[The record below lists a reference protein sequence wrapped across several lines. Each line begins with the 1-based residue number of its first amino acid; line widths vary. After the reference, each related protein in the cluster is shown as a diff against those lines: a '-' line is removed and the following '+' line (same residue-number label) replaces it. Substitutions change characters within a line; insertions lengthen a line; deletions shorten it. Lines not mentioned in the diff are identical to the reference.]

1 MKNIFKCVALM
12 VGLFALPFT
21 SMAADQ
27 AAYEATAEKMIEA
40 MNKLAGIMETVTD
53 EATADAASASIKELT
68 QKEMVPIAREMK
80 ALGDPDPEMEKAL
93 EEKFKGQMEA
103 SSNRMMTAMM
113 AIAQKDPALM
123 MKIQGAM
130 EEFGRTMME
139 ESGQAEALEEAE
151 GADAAEAAE

>member
-1 MKNIFKCVALM
+1 M
-12 VGLFALPFT
+12 VGLFAMPLS

-27 AAYEATAEKMIEA
+27 AAFEATAEKMIEA

-80 ALGDPDPEMEKAL
+80 ALGDPDEEMEKAL
-93 EEKFKGQMEA
+93 EAKYQVQMEE

-113 AIAQKDPALM
+113 TIAQKDPALM

-130 EEFGRTMME
+130 EEFGKTMME
-139 ESGQAEALEEAE
+139 ESGQAEAVE

>member
-1 MKNIFKCVALM
+1 MKNITKCVALM
-12 VGLFALPFT
+12 VGLFAMPLS

-27 AAYEATAEKMIEA
+27 AAFEATAEKMIEA

-80 ALGDPDPEMEKAL
+80 ALGDPDEEMEKAL
-93 EEKFKGQMEA
+93 EAKYQVQMEE

-113 AIAQKDPALM
+113 TIAQKDPALM

-130 EEFGRTMME
+130 EEFGKTMME
-139 ESGQAEALEEAE
+139 ESGQAEAVE
-151 GADAAEAAE
+151 GADADEAAE

>member
-1 MKNIFKCVALM
+1 MKNITKCVALM
-12 VGLFALPFT
+12 VGLFAMPLS

-27 AAYEATAEKMIEA
+27 AAFEATAEKMIEA

-80 ALGDPDPEMEKAL
+80 ALGDPDEEMEKAL
-93 EEKFKGQMEA
+93 EAKYQVQMEE

-113 AIAQKDPALM
+113 TIAQKDPALM

-130 EEFGRTMME
+130 EEFGKTMME
-139 ESGQAEALEEAE
+139 ESGQAEAVE

>member
-1 MKNIFKCVALM
+1 MKNITKCVALM
-12 VGLFALPFT
+12 VGLFALPLT

-27 AAYEATAEKMIEA
+27 AAFEASAEKMIEA
-40 MNKLAGIMETVTD
+40 MNKLAAIIETVTD
-53 EATADAASASIKELT
+53 EASADAASASIKELT

-80 ALGDPDPEMEKAL
+80 ALGEPDEAMEKAL
-93 EEKFKGQMEA
+93 EEKYQAKMEE

-113 AIAQKDPALM
+113 GIAQKDPALM

-130 EEFGRTMME
+130 EEFGKTMME
-139 ESGQAEALEEAE
+139 ESGEAEAAE